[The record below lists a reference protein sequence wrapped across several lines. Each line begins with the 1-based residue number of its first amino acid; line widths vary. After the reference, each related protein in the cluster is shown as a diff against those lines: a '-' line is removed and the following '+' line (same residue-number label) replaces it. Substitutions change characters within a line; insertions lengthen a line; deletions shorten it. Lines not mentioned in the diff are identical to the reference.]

1 MRTKAAYSLQAGRLE
16 IGEVELAP
24 PQPTEVLIRMRA
36 AGVCHSDLHTYKGEL
51 RATPP
56 LVIGHEGAGVVEAVG
71 SRVQS
76 VRAGDRVMVNWL
88 PACERCPTCLSG
100 RHNLC
105 ERLPE
110 TTFKAMM
117 LDGTS
122 RLRTLDGTTLK
133 HMLSA
138 ATMSEYAVIDEAS
151 AIPFPDDVPFEVAA
165 VAGCAAATGVG
176 AVINTARARPGLPAA
191 VIGCG
196 GVGLC
201 IVQGCRLAGCNPIVA
216 LDLVDRKLQFAR
228 QMGATH
234 TIDAASEDALERL
247 RRITGGGAEYVFDSV
262 GSPRTVPEALEA
274 ARPGGTATIV
284 GLYGFKEEVPIS
296 SATLVLQNKRLL
308 GSFMG
313 SVRPRLDLPRLIEL
327 YRAGRLQLDELIT
340 RRYTLEQL
348 PQAFEDMETGR
359 VARGVI
365 VFASDPGAAGASG

>member
-88 PACERCPTCLSG
+88 PACESCPTCLSG
-100 RHNLC
+100 RYNLC
-105 ERLPE
+105 ERLPG

-216 LDLVDRKLQFAR
+216 LDLVDRKLEFAR
-228 QMGATH
+228 GFGATH

-262 GSPRTVPEALEA
+262 GSPRTVPQALEA

-284 GLYGFKEEVPIS
+284 GLYGLKEEVPIS
-296 SATLVLQNKRLL
+296 PATLVLQNKRLL

-327 YRAGRLQLDELIT
+327 YRSGRLQLDEMIT

-348 PQAFEDMETGR
+348 PQAFEDMEAGR

-365 VFASDPGAAGASG
+365 VFGSDPGAAGASG

>member
-1 MRTKAAYSLQAGRLE
+1 
-16 IGEVELAP
+16 
-24 PQPTEVLIRMRA
+24 
-36 AGVCHSDLHTYKGEL
+36 
-51 RATPP
+51 
-56 LVIGHEGAGVVEAVG
+56 
-71 SRVQS
+71 
-76 VRAGDRVMVNWL
+76 
-88 PACERCPTCLSG
+88 
-100 RHNLC
+100 
-105 ERLPE
+105 
-110 TTFKAMM
+110 
-117 LDGTS
+117 
-122 RLRTLDGTTLK
+122 
-133 HMLSA
+133 
-138 ATMSEYAVIDEAS
+138 MSEYAVIDEAS

-216 LDLVDRKLQFAR
+216 LDLVDRKLEFAR
-228 QMGATH
+228 GFGATH

-262 GSPRTVPEALEA
+262 GSPRTVPQALEA

-284 GLYGFKEEVPIS
+284 GLYGLKEEVPIS
-296 SATLVLQNKRLL
+296 PATLVLQNKRLL

-327 YRAGRLQLDELIT
+327 YRSGRLQLDEMIT

-348 PQAFEDMETGR
+348 PQAFEDMEAGR

-365 VFASDPGAAGASG
+365 VFGSDPGAAGASG